1 MRVQTPYELELA
13 RLRLERLRLEEAHLL
28 QVSRLAELERTRA
41 PQANWYEMRG
51 PRSWYEMRK
60 NTQLLR
66 VGSRGARSP
75 QHDPTRVPSAAFVGG
90 SLTQPGLENLHSLRA
105 FREEL
110 QHEARRF
117 HDQFT
122 AYTLVD

>member
-1 MRVQTPYELELA
+1 MQSPYELELA

-28 QVSRLAELERTRA
+28 QVARLAEIERTRA
-41 PQANWYEMRG
+41 PQENWYEMRG
-51 PRSWYEMRK
+51 PRFFYESRK
-60 NTQLLR
+60 NTQLLH
-66 VGSRGARSP
+66 VGSRGTRSP
-75 QHDPTRVPSAAFVGG
+75 THDPTRVPSAAFVGG
-90 SLTQPGLENLHSLRA
+90 SLTASGLEELRRLKA

-110 QHEARRF
+110 KHEARRF